1 MTILFC
7 MSILHPSINHDF
19 RYYGKVGLV
28 RSKQGSQNINIAL
41 DSGEYDNFDL
51 PHPEVEAID
60 MSSIHSE
67 KLKIG
72 DFVECN
78 FQNCYWYHGR
88 VADINDDGTS
98 CEVLYHDKDVSFTLE
113 NALSGF

>member
-1 MTILFC
+1 MI
-7 MSILHPSINHDF
+7 F

-28 RSKQGSQNINIAL
+28 RSKQGSQSINIAL
-41 DSGEYDNFDL
+41 DSGEHDSFDL

-60 MSSIHSE
+60 DVTNIYSQ
-67 KLKIG
+67 KLRIG

-88 VADINDDGTS
+88 VADISDDGST
-98 CEVLYHDKDVSFTLE
+98 CEVLYHDKDVSL
-113 NALSGF
+113 A